1 MKQQR
6 KQKATA
12 HDALTELEKGTIGAA
27 ILDPVKV
34 LSLVSDW
41 GATAEWFESDT
52 GKTIFAVLLKMFVD
66 GDPIDIVTTQERVRL
81 VAGDKAAHA
90 IDEAIDK
97 VPGASYGGYYLDLLR
112 DAWFTRVC
120 RSTASQMSADLADG
134 SVNRKLVV
142 SEAINNLVGLIEH
155 SGKGKQK
162 TPQQLRAE
170 VVAKWEDA
178 EKGIASAFGL
188 PFPFAGVNA
197 LTCGIPDGVTVIA
210 ARPSVG
216 KTVMEGCISRKLLI
230 DGYRVARVCLDMT
243 IMPFVSRDLCAL
255 GIESMNKMRAGFMK
269 TAAREKMKASLEAMK
284 PWREEIISERT
295 SAGIISKLRALLA
308 NGGLDLVTIDYIQL
322 VDTVGEE
329 KYSVNDNVRISRAM
343 ARFKDF
349 NATTGVPVI
358 ILSQLSRGVEKDD
371 RIPQLS
377 DLRDSGSLEQDA
389 TLVAF
394 LYPDPEVS
402 KEWCT
407 TAGVETFKQLPVRPI
422 MFDIQKQQNGALGK
436 VATRQFGENFIFEEC
451 GGIDNKYSFKRNCS
465 FGYDFKSVRNPSNSA
480 DSQNVY
486 SVCKSVTGR
495 TVFFDKHWLEKI
507 NAVDDSGTKYT
518 EIKTVTGMQEAIET
532 VDGIKK
538 GIV

>member
-1 MKQQR
+1 MNKPR
-6 KQKATA
+6 KQTATA
-12 HDALTELEKGTIGAA
+12 YDSLTDLEKGVIGAA
-27 ILDPVKV
+27 ILEPVKV

-52 GKTIFAVLLKMFVD
+52 GKTIFSVLLKMFVD
-66 GDPIDIVTTQERVRL
+66 GDPIDIITVTERVRL
-81 VAGDKAAHA
+81 VAGSTAAHA
-90 IDEAIDK
+90 IDEAIEK
-97 VPGASYGGYYLDLLR
+97 VPSASYGEYYLDLVR

-120 RSTASQMSADLADG
+120 RSTAEHMSASLNDG

-142 SEAINNLVGLIEH
+142 SEAINNLVGLVEH
-155 SGKGKQK
+155 STKGKQK
-162 TPQQLRAE
+162 TPHELRTE
-170 VVAKWEDA
+170 VLQKWEDA

-197 LTCGIPDGVTVIA
+197 LTCGIPEGVTVIA

-230 DGYRVARVCLDMT
+230 GGYRVARVCLDMT

-284 PWREEIISERT
+284 PWREEIIIERT

-402 KEWCT
+402 KEWCRA
-407 TAGVETFKQLPVRPI
+407 AGVETFKQLPIRPI
-422 MFDIQKQQNGALGK
+422 MFDVQKQQNGALGK

-451 GGIDNKYSFKRNCS
+451 GPIDSMYSFKLNCS
-465 FGYDFKSVRNPSNSA
+465 FGYDFKSVRQPTDSA
-480 DSQNVY
+480 DAQNVY
-486 SVCKSVTGR
+486 SVCKSSTGR
-495 TVFFDKHWLEKI
+495 TVFFDKHWIDKI
-507 NAVDDSGTKYT
+507 NAVEDPSMRYA
-518 EIKTVTGMQEAIET
+518 ELKTVIGMQNASET
-532 VDGIKK
+532 VDKIKK
-538 GIV
+538 GIA